1 MISERS
7 WQMKIFVTG
16 GTGFIGTHL
25 LKCLAETEH
34 ELVCLARKTS
44 DQSTLKDLGVTIA
57 LGDVTDKESLVKGMR
72 GCDWVAN
79 LANLFLFWVPDEKVY
94 TDVNVEGT
102 RNVMEAALET
112 GISKVVHVSTGAV
125 WGKADWPISEETP
138 IGARKASKYAQT
150 KYEGEQIAWRLHKE
164 HGLPLVMV
172 YPAAVVGPDD
182 PKAAG
187 RYVKNIARHRMPAQV
202 LTESP
207 FPFVYVGDVCEAILR
222 ALEMEGNIGEK
233 YLVSG
238 ANMTWGELNRMIC
251 DIAGVP
257 LPPLRLPD
265 AVTVF
270 NARLLTGLANLTKRP
285 PLLDLSVDQVSLMGQ
300 GFVVDGSKAERELG
314 FRYTPI
320 RQALEEAIASF

>member
-1 MISERS
+1 MR
-7 WQMKIFVTG
+7 IFVTG
-16 GTGFIGTHL
+16 GTGFVGTRL
-25 LKCLAETEH
+25 VKCLAETEH

-44 DQSTLKDLGVTIA
+44 DLSTLKELGVTIA
-57 LGDVTDKESLVKGMR
+57 MGDVTDKESLLKGMQ

-79 LANLFLFWVPDEKVY
+79 VANLFLLWVPDEQIY

-102 RNVMEAALET
+102 RNVMESALEV
-112 GISKVVHVSTGAV
+112 GISKVVHVSTAAV
-125 WGKADWPISEETP
+125 WGKTDWPISEETP
-138 IGARKASKYAQT
+138 VGEQRASQYART
-150 KYEGEQIAWRLHKE
+150 KYEGERIAWRLHE
-164 HGLPLVMV
+164 ERGLPLVMI
-172 YPAAVVGPDD
+172 YPVAVVGPND

-207 FPFVYVGDVCEAILR
+207 FPFVYVGDVGEAILR
-222 ALEMEGNIGEK
+222 ALEKEGNIGEK